1 MPEPVPPPPS
11 SLPIPPR
18 PRTDQAPEAS
28 PDPGKLGLTSPVR
41 YGKGPAGPYLYGGKP
56 AHTVDEDERAFKRNF
71 VAGILAVAAGACFLL
86 GGVTGASMWQQLGD
100 WVSPSMG
107 DLKGLVMQL
116 FIVVASVAALGGIL
130 VISGGAALFAQ
141 RLFLGKLLVFIGGG
155 TGLSGLVLSLGLPL
169 WQGALSEFWS
179 NLAGLVSFSGAGTVL
194 AIASGFMTRLPFSL
208 RKMLFGKG

>member
-11 SLPIPPR
+11 SLPLPPGS
-18 PRTDQAPEAS
+18 RTEQAPKGS
-28 PDPGKLGLTSPVR
+28 PDHGKLGLTSPVR
-41 YGKGPAGPYLYGGKP
+41 YSKGPTGPYLYGDKP
-56 AHTVDEDERAFKRNF
+56 AHIVDEDERAFKRNF
-71 VAGILAVAAGACFLL
+71 LAGILAVAAGVCFAL
-86 GGVTGASMWQQLGD
+86 GGVTGAGMWQQLGD

-116 FIVVASVAALGGIL
+116 FIVIASVAALGGIL

-155 TGLSGLVLSLGLPL
+155 TGLSGLALSLGLPL
-169 WQGALSEFWS
+169 WQGALTEFWS
-179 NLAGLVSFSGAGTVL
+179 NLAGLVSFSGAGTIL